1 MQFAIG
7 MITFVIMTIET
18 LEHKI
23 IDCFKSLNAEKIIL
37 FGSMAYGTPD
47 TDSDV
52 DILIV
57 TSDNNIPANLGEFLK
72 LKKAYSDALNEI
84 RDNYPVD
91 LILHTRP
98 MYQKFIEHGSSF
110 SREILTRGKVIY
122 ERNNQAMA

>member
-1 MQFAIG
+1 
-7 MITFVIMTIET
+7 MITFAFMTIET

-37 FGSMAYGTPD
+37 FGSMAYGIPGTN
-47 TDSDV
+47 SDV

-57 TSDNNIPANLGEFLK
+57 TSDNKIPANLGEFLK
-72 LKKAYSDALNEI
+72 LKKAYSDALTEI

-98 MYQKFIEHGSSF
+98 MFQKFIENGSSF
-110 SREILTRGKVIY
+110 SREVLTKGKVIY